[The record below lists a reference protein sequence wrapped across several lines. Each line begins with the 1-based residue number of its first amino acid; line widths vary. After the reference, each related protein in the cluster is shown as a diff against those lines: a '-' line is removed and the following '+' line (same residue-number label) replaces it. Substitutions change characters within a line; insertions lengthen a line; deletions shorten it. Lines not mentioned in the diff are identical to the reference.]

1 MELKETIK
9 KLKNELDGDSLN
21 KQRKRYLEGYLQELD
36 MYLDKH
42 PDATE
47 LPTPFELFCDL
58 NPHAP
63 ECRIYN
69 V

>member
-9 KLKNELDGDSLN
+9 KLKDELDGDSLN
-21 KQRKRYLEGYLQELD
+21 KQRKRYLEGYLQELAL
-36 MYLDKH
+36 YLDKY

-47 LPTPFELFCDL
+47 LPTPFELFCHL

>member
-1 MELKETIK
+1 MELKETIE

-21 KQRKRYLEGYLQELD
+21 KQRKRYLIDYLEELTL
-36 MYLDKH
+36 YLNNN
-42 PDATE
+42 PDAKDV
-47 LPTPFELFCDL
+47 PTPLELFCHL
-58 NPHAP
+58 NPHAL